1 MLGSGS
7 WGTALAVQLARA
19 GRDIVMWG
27 IETHEIKK
35 MSQQRS
41 NTTYL
46 PGVDFPDALNV
57 TTELRDALTG
67 SEDILIAVP
76 SHAFRETLERL
87 DACQIPVKSLA
98 WATKG
103 LEPETGL
110 LPHQVVEQVMPAQV
124 LTAVLSGPTFA
135 AEVGAQL
142 PSAVTIASKDE
153 AYALHLAKSI
163 ATDNFRTY
171 LSTDMVGV
179 EVGGGT
185 KNVLAIGAGISDGL
199 GFGANSRA
207 LLITRGLIE
216 MIRLGVS
223 LGAQK
228 DTFMGLSGA
237 GDLVLT
243 CTDDQSRNRRF
254 GLALARGTTV
264 DKALR
269 ESGQVVEGYY
279 AAKSAHLVATR
290 QKIDMPIIEQIYRV
304 IYEGMSPKEAVTNL
318 MRRPMATE

>member
-1 MLGSGS
+1 MDL
-7 WGTALAVQLARA
+7 
-19 GRDIVMWG
+19 
-27 IETHEIKK
+27 
-35 MSQQRS
+35 
-41 NTTYL
+41 
-46 PGVDFPDALNV
+46 
-57 TTELRDALTG
+57 
-67 SEDILIAVP
+67 
-76 SHAFRETLERL
+76 
-87 DACQIPVKSLA
+87 
-98 WATKG
+98 
-103 LEPETGL
+103 
-110 LPHQVVEQVMPAQV
+110 
-124 LTAVLSGPTFA
+124 
-135 AEVGAQL
+135 
-142 PSAVTIASKDE
+142 
-153 AYALHLAKSI
+153 
-163 ATDNFRTY
+163 
-171 LSTDMVGV
+171 
-179 EVGGGT
+179 
-185 KNVLAIGAGISDGL
+185 
-199 GFGANSRA
+199 ANSRA

-304 IYEGMSPKEAVTNL
+304 IYEGMNPKEAVTNL

>member
-7 WGTALAVQLARA
+7 WGTALAIQLARA
-19 GRDIVMWG
+19 GRDTVMWG

-46 PGVDFPDALNV
+46 PGVDFPETLSV
-57 TTELRDALTG
+57 TTELGDAVTG
-67 SEDILIAVP
+67 SEDVLVAVP

-87 DACQIPVKSLA
+87 YASQIPVKSLV

-110 LPHQVVEQVMPAQV
+110 LPHQVAEQVMSTQA

-153 AYALHLAKSI
+153 AYALRLAKLI
-163 ATDNFRTY
+163 ATDTFRAY
-171 LSTDMVGV
+171 PSTDMVGV

-199 GFGANSRA
+199 GFGANARA

-254 GLALARGTTV
+254 GLALARGITAE
-264 DKALR
+264 KALS

-279 AAKSAHLVATR
+279 AAKSAHLVAAR
-290 QKIDMPIIEQIYRV
+290 QEIDMPIIEQIYRV
-304 IYEGMSPKEAVTNL
+304 IYEGVSPEKAVTNL
-318 MRRPMATE
+318 MRRPMAKE

>member
-1 MLGSGS
+1 
-7 WGTALAVQLARA
+7 
-19 GRDIVMWG
+19 
-27 IETHEIKK
+27 
-35 MSQQRS
+35 
-41 NTTYL
+41 
-46 PGVDFPDALNV
+46 
-57 TTELRDALTG
+57 
-67 SEDILIAVP
+67 
-76 SHAFRETLERL
+76 
-87 DACQIPVKSLA
+87 
-98 WATKG
+98 
-103 LEPETGL
+103 
-110 LPHQVVEQVMPAQV
+110 MPAQV

-142 PSAVTIASKDE
+142 PSAVTIASKNE
-153 AYALHLAKSI
+153 TYALRLAKLI
-163 ATDNFRTY
+163 ATDNFRAY
-171 LSTDMVGV
+171 PSTDMVGV

-207 LLITRGLIE
+207 LLIARGLIE
-216 MIRLGVS
+216 MVRLGVS

-228 DTFMGLSGA
+228 DTFMGLSGV
-237 GDLVLT
+237 GDLMLT

-279 AAKSAHLVATR
+279 AAKSAYLVAAR

-304 IYEGMSPKEAVTNL
+304 IYDGISPEKAVTSL

>member
-1 MLGSGS
+1 MIGSGS
-7 WGTALAVQLARA
+7 WGTALAIQLARA
-19 GRDIVMWG
+19 GRDTVMWG

-35 MSQQRS
+35 MSRQRS
-41 NTTYL
+41 NITYL

-57 TTELRDALTG
+57 TTELGEALTD
-67 SEDILIAVP
+67 SEDILVAVP

-87 DACQIPVKSLA
+87 AACQIPVKSLA

-110 LPHQVVEQVMPAQV
+110 LPHQVAEQIMPAQV

-142 PSAVTIASKDE
+142 PSAVTIASKNE
-153 AYALHLAKSI
+153 TYALRLAKLI
-163 ATDNFRTY
+163 ATDNFRAY
-171 LSTDMVGV
+171 PSSDMVGV

-185 KNVLAIGAGISDGL
+185 KNVLAIGAGLSDGL

-207 LLITRGLIE
+207 LLIARGLIE
-216 MIRLGVS
+216 MVRLGVS

-254 GLALARGTTV
+254 GLALARGTTIEE
-264 DKALR
+264 ALR

-279 AAKSAHLVATR
+279 AAKSAYLVAAR

-304 IYEGMSPKEAVTNL
+304 IYDGISPEKAVANL
-318 MRRPMATE
+318 MRRPMTTE